1 MAAKYQ
7 PTSTN
12 RKPSLSASVRTG
24 LAALSDA
31 ARPETADEILA
42 LTWIRR
48 MLAVVESRQR
58 RRHDAGAR
66 SNSAPVASHG
76 GGKPTPRRA

>member
-66 SNSAPVASHG
+66 TPAPVASHG
-76 GGKPTPRRA
+76 GGKAYPRRA